1 MLGFFPVKS
10 VGSRDK
16 IGGGKKMWLKCVM
29 QQKEK
34 LERVLNIDN
43 DKIVKLSKLSH
54 VCLYL
59 FLKDSLFPKLQEY
72 NQFYICDNVPSPKIF
87 LC

>member
-16 IGGGKKMWLKCVM
+16 IGGGKKMWLKCLM

-43 DKIVKLSKLSH
+43 DKIVKT
-54 VCLYL
+54 V
-59 FLKDSLFPKLQEY
+59 
-72 NQFYICDNVPSPKIF
+72 KIITHMSVSF
-87 LC
+87 FKRQSFSQTSRI